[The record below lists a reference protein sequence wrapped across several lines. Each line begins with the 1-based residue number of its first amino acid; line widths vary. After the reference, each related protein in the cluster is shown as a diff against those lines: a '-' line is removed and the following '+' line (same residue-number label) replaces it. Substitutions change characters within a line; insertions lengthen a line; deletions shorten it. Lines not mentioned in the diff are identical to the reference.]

1 MRKNQTN
8 DQNKS
13 TVIKSEEDQFFKAR
27 QLMSATNKD
36 RIGKVFDAS
45 PNGPLEN
52 TDVVMI
58 GRISHSIKK
67 CVKHPRKKNT
77 FLLWVA
83 SGRYELSG
91 IV

>member
-1 MRKNQTN
+1 
-8 DQNKS
+8 
-13 TVIKSEEDQFFKAR
+13 
-27 QLMSATNKD
+27 MSLTNKD
-36 RIGKVFDAS
+36 KIGEVFEAS
-45 PNGPLEN
+45 SNGPLEN
-52 TDVVMI
+52 TNVVMI

-83 SGRYELSG
+83 SGTYELSG